1 MTATGAHDF
10 DFVYGTWNVHNTKLR
25 DTTDPTCDE
34 WVEFGATSEVFPILH
49 GYGHIDRMVVPDPP
63 DGEPFEGFTL
73 RLFDPD
79 TERWSIWWS
88 STRTPGR
95 LDVPVEGAF
104 DGTHGTFECDDVVA
118 GRGASSLRMAER
130 RCAGTR
136 VAPVV
141 LRGRWRQLVDQLDH
155 AVHAGRLSVRGTA
168 GRRGAAGTAAP

>member
-118 GRGASSLRMAER
+118 GREVRVRFEWRSDDAQAPEWRQSFSEDGGASWSTNWIMRFTP
-130 RCAGTR
+130 AG
-136 VAPVV
+136 
-141 LRGRWRQLVDQLDH
+141 
-155 AVHAGRLSVRGTA
+155 
-168 GRRGAAGTAAP
+168 